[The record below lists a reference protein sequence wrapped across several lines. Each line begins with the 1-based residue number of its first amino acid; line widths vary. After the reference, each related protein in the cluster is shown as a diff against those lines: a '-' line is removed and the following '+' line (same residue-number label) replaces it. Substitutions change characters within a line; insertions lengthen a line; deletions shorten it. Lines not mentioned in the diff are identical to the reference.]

1 MTTELIVIHCGLGL
15 ALNYGLMCVAT
26 GKNFTMKRTL
36 ICMSLALAETVL
48 PAAVSAAPN
57 GYRTEPINSTD
68 FEVIP
73 RTRQDVDGYWCAAA
87 DFARRT
93 LGAGWQQPIYVLR
106 GYGPSVTTGR
116 RTAVQFSIKPP
127 AGGVPQQNSFV
138 TSGFQPGYSMSVQ
151 GANARCN
158 VRPFAR

>member
-1 MTTELIVIHCGLGL
+1 
-15 ALNYGLMCVAT
+15 
-26 GKNFTMKRTL
+26 MKR
-36 ICMSLALAETVL
+36 IVVCAWLAVG
-48 PAAVSAAPN
+48 AVGVPSVSSAAPN

-73 RTRQDVDGYWCAAA
+73 RSRQDIDGYWCAAA
-87 DFARRT
+87 DFARRK

-116 RTAVQFSIKPP
+116 RTAVQFSLNPP
-127 AGGVPQQNSFV
+127 PGGVPQQNSFI

-158 VRPFAR
+158 VRPFQR

>member
-1 MTTELIVIHCGLGL
+1 MKKIWNCLVL
-15 ALNYGLMCVAT
+15 AAIAAGVSAPVA
-26 GKNFTMKRTL
+26 
-36 ICMSLALAETVL
+36 
-48 PAAVSAAPN
+48 AAPN

-87 DFARRT
+87 DFARRK
-93 LGAGWQQPIYVLR
+93 LGAGWHQPIYVLR

-116 RTAVQFSIKPP
+116 RTAVQFSLKPP
-127 AGGVPQQNSFV
+127 QNVPQQNSFV

-151 GANARCN
+151 GANARCGI
-158 VRPFAR
+158 RPFAR

>member
-1 MTTELIVIHCGLGL
+1 
-15 ALNYGLMCVAT
+15 
-26 GKNFTMKRTL
+26 MKRIVVCAWL
-36 ICMSLALAETVL
+36 AVGAVGVPSMSF
-48 PAAVSAAPN
+48 AAPN

-73 RTRQDVDGYWCAAA
+73 RSRQDVDGYWCAAA
-87 DFARRT
+87 DFARRE

-116 RTAVQFSIKPP
+116 RTAVQFSLNPP
-127 AGGVPQQNSFV
+127 PGGVPQQNSFI

-158 VRPFAR
+158 VRPFQR

>member
-1 MTTELIVIHCGLGL
+1 
-15 ALNYGLMCVAT
+15 
-26 GKNFTMKRTL
+26 MKR
-36 ICMSLALAETVL
+36 IVVCAWLAVG
-48 PAAVSAAPN
+48 AVGVPSMPSAAPN
-57 GYRTEPINSTD
+57 GYRTEPINGTD

-73 RTRQDVDGYWCAAA
+73 RSRQDIDGYWCAAA
-87 DFARRT
+87 DFARRK

-116 RTAVQFSIKPP
+116 RTAVQFSLNPP
-127 AGGVPQQNSFV
+127 PGGVPQQNSFI

-158 VRPFAR
+158 VRPFQR

>member
-1 MTTELIVIHCGLGL
+1 
-15 ALNYGLMCVAT
+15 
-26 GKNFTMKRTL
+26 MKRFLT
-36 ICMSLALAETVL
+36 CAALA
-48 PAAVSAAPN
+48 AVTLCAPIVAVAAPN

-73 RTRQDVDGYWCAAA
+73 RARQDLDGYWCAAA
-87 DFARRT
+87 DFARRK
-93 LGAGWQQPIYVLR
+93 LGAGWQQRIYVLR

-158 VRPFAR
+158 VRPFFN